1 MTMASSSTGTLRI
14 LYVEDNDDLR
24 ETIGMLLESD
34 EREVTTVPNAEA
46 ALAAWQPG
54 RFDVLVTDVSL
65 PGISGTA
72 LAREVLATEP
82 QQWVVLCSGYG
93 FGQEIGA
100 LGPNVRALPKPFELD
115 ELEVLMDEIVAAT
128 RRGTDTA

>member
-1 MTMASSSTGTLRI
+1 MSTASRAPLRI

-34 EREVTTVPNAEA
+34 ERQVATVPNAEA
-46 ALAAWQPG
+46 ALAAWEAE

-65 PGISGTA
+65 PGKSGTA
-72 LAREVLATEP
+72 LARELLAANP

-93 FGQEIGA
+93 FGEAIAA

-115 ELEVLMDEIVAAT
+115 ELDALMDEIVAALA
-128 RRGTDTA
+128 RGTGGR